1 MNNRNRSPDDPLLE
15 YFVFQ
20 EAIDTND
27 QNSQKEHALRTVS
40 AIPQATIALFTGPI
54 RMDIK
59 TIERFEL
66 GECLNFQM

>member
-1 MNNRNRSPDDPLLE
+1 MRRQIPVNNRNHAPDDPLLE

-27 QNSQKEHALRTVS
+27 QSSQKEHALRIVS
-40 AIPQATIALFTGPI
+40 AIPQATIALFAGPI
-54 RMDIK
+54 QMDIK

-66 GECLNFQM
+66 G